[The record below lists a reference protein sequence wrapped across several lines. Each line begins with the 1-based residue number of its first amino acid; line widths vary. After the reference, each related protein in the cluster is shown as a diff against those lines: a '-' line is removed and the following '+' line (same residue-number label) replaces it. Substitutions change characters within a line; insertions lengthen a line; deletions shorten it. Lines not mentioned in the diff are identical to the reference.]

1 MASACTGA
9 HTSFWDDRV
18 NSSPGNSK
26 SHVTGSSSV
35 TFIIALN
42 SDRPLFAFILFIF
55 FIREC
60 RLTPKYEHISVSSH
74 GYRSSLTSDWIQF
87 HSTIK
92 QITELL
98 SRVFFFWSV
107 ILFLLINIST
117 LYSLLYEQYVW
128 ILLASPFQQNSGYG
142 KNVTKMFNKIG
153 CPFFTIINI
162 KSFWNWLQS
171 FWMDSLTFGQP
182 LVQNC
187 HINN

>member
-42 SDRPLFAFILFIF
+42 PDRSLFFLF

-92 QITELL
+92 QITEFI
-98 SRVFFFWSV
+98 SRFFFFFWSV
-107 ILFLLINIST
+107 ILFITYRHIDAVYIVVWTLFDYYLLHHSNRT
-117 LYSLLYEQYVW
+117 AGTVRMSLKCL
-128 ILLASPFQQNSGYG
+128 
-142 KNVTKMFNKIG
+142 TK
-153 CPFFTIINI
+153 
-162 KSFWNWLQS
+162 
-171 FWMDSLTFGQP
+171 
-182 LVQNC
+182 LVALSSQ
-187 HINN
+187 